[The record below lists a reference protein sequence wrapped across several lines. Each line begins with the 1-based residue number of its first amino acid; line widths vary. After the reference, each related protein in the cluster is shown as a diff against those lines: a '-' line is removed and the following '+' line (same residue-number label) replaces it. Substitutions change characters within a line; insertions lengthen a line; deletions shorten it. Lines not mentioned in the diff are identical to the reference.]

1 MSETTINV
9 TLEVWRQNGPAD
21 KGHFETYEARDISTD
36 SSFLEMLDDVNEKLI
51 KESKIPVT
59 LSLIHI

>member
-1 MSETTINV
+1 MSEQIINV

-21 KGHFETYEARDISTD
+21 KGHFETYEAKGISTD
-36 SSFLEMLDDVNEKLI
+36 
-51 KESKIPVT
+51 